1 MAKKKQGGR
10 ATAPA
15 RKDPAEVLAKLETP
29 QVRWR
34 LLGLIA
40 VALVVLWGL
49 ASGLVPYIGYW
60 GLVGMGA
67 VTLGLAGFGIYA
79 WRLTRRSRAIVDIL
93 KGATDEAGR
102 EAALEKL
109 SAAKDSDAMAKLAQ
123 AQLVSQQDP
132 AEAIRILEAVELEK
146 APGVVQ
152 DDVRANL
159 ALLYLMNGR
168 PRDARPL
175 ADEIRLDR
183 QPQAKGK
190 ALYAAVTAET
200 FARTGKGE
208 EARKLLETFDPT
220 DPEFG
225 EVAALLY
232 RAQVYTFM
240 SAKKR
245 GLAKQAMQHLAGIDP
260 NMVAAFALK
269 GAKPELQKM
278 ARQVV
283 QAAGVM
289 PRQKM
294 KVVRR

>member
-1 MAKKKQGGR
+1 MSKAKTGR
-10 ATAPA
+10 SKAKVT
-15 RKDPAEVLAKLETP
+15 RDPAEALAKLERP

-34 LLGLIA
+34 LLGLVA

-49 ASGLVPYIGYW
+49 ASGLVPFIGYW
-60 GLVGMGA
+60 GLIGMSV
-67 VTLGLAGFGIYA
+67 VTVGLAGFGLYA

-102 EAALEKL
+102 QAALEKL
-109 SAAKDSDAMAKLAQ
+109 AGAKDSDAMAKLAQ
-123 AQLVSQQDP
+123 AQLVSQQNP
-132 AEAIRILEAVELEK
+132 SEAIEILEGIELEK

-175 ADEIRLDR
+175 AEEIRLDR

-190 ALYAAVTAET
+190 ALYAAVTAEA
-200 FARTGKGE
+200 FARTGKADD
-208 EARKLLETFDPT
+208 ARKLLETFDPT

-240 SAKKR
+240 GTKKR
-245 GLAKQAMQHLAGIDP
+245 GLAKQAMQKLADIDP

-269 GAKPELQKM
+269 GARPELQKM

-283 QAAGVM
+283 QAAGVV